1 MSYRIQVH
9 PEAGSLLRTLK
20 PHVVLRLGRALAEL
34 AESLTAGDEIG
45 PGELRVDNCVLQLA
59 VDHAHRML
67 EVIHVELSEPLAAH
81 PAAAIGA
88 S

>member
-34 AESLTAGDEIG
+34 AESLTAADEAG
-45 PGELRVDNCVLQLA
+45 PGELRVDNCVMRFV
-59 VDHAHRML
+59 VDHAQRLL
-67 EVIHVELSEPLAAH
+67 EVIQVEQAEPIAAYT
-81 PAAAIGA
+81 AAAPAI
-88 S
+88 